1 MSMGLHDSTG
11 SCIVVANLF
20 LSTILL
26 SGCTGLGGVGS
37 EDLGLVVESD
47 AGHAMIH
54 SSFEDGSQTS
64 VTYPSVTFDF
74 SESTNYGQG
83 TLFGVDPGD
92 GSEPVTIDSSESTKI
107 SIEFANHGL
116 YSVNAFGVDESGL
129 RSDRF
134 LEVIIEHRIDW
145 YENNT
150 GMPDNFVFDSTPG
163 NDGPIPSHFLLNSTV
178 ENPSVIEIDGR
189 EVDVRWEIVNHE
201 GVCQTATENVGNGDQ
216 TLWKTIHFG
225 PLAVHE
231 VRLTIEEGQDRIN
244 VHHALEIRYVG

>member
-1 MSMGLHDSTG
+1 MDVIARSHVSSSPLQTHPR
-11 SCIVVANLF
+11 AKL

-83 TLFGVDPGD
+83 TLFGVDLGD

-116 YSVNAFGVDESGL
+116 YSVGAC
-129 RSDRF
+129 
-134 LEVIIEHRIDW
+134 LELTCVIMH
-145 YENNT
+145 
-150 GMPDNFVFDSTPG
+150 
-163 NDGPIPSHFLLNSTV
+163 
-178 ENPSVIEIDGR
+178 
-189 EVDVRWEIVNHE
+189 
-201 GVCQTATENVGNGDQ
+201 
-216 TLWKTIHFG
+216 
-225 PLAVHE
+225 
-231 VRLTIEEGQDRIN
+231 
-244 VHHALEIRYVG
+244 